1 MPNSFFKLTSSFEAI
16 HEAPHMLP
24 LWVKPQKTWLHL
36 ASPERSFLPDVF
48 QNRFSF
54 AREAALL
61 EKLLHPL
68 FQKKLKLCQM
78 EL

>member
-16 HEAPHMLP
+16 HEAPHVLP
-24 LWVKPQKTWLHL
+24 LVGEAKKTWLHL

-54 AREAALL
+54 AREAASPAISKEAEAMPNGALR
-61 EKLLHPL
+61 
-68 FQKKLKLCQM
+68 
-78 EL
+78 